1 MAEAT
6 ISAVRRQHTWLSF
19 LARRIGRLVVS
30 LAVVLSLSFLLIQ
43 FIPGDPVRLALGPT
57 APASMV
63 AQQRAALGLTKPL
76 GIQYLDYWHDVL
88 TGHLGSSI
96 VSGQSVGQI
105 IATSLP
111 NTAELVGV
119 ALVLTM
125 ILSVSIGVL
134 AGALTHQGRRPRLL
148 LFFTSATSI
157 LNTIPEFLLGVGL
170 VFVFAVTLR
179 LLPVAGA
186 SGWPSL
192 VLPALAIAIG
202 PTAGLAR
209 IVRVQTDVV
218 LAQDYMR
225 VARAKR
231 LPTRIIYLRHALPN
245 LLTAALTIGGLLLG
259 TLVASSVVVENVF
272 ARPGLGTAI
281 VQAITQHDYP
291 VIQGVL
297 LVLGA
302 AVLVLNLL
310 VDLLLSALDPRSTLR
325 ES

>member
-6 ISAVRRQHTWLSF
+6 AQLSRRDSWLGF
-19 LARRIGRLVVS
+19 LARRLARLAVS

-63 AQQRAALGLTKPL
+63 ARETAALGLNRPL
-76 GIQYLDYWHDVL
+76 LAQYVDYWHDVL

-96 VSGQSVGQI
+96 VSGQTVGQI
-105 IATSLP
+105 IASDLP
-111 NTAELVGV
+111 ETAELVGA
-119 ALVLTM
+119 ALLLTM
-125 ILSVSIGVL
+125 ILSVTLGVL

-148 LFFTSATSI
+148 LAFTSTTSV

-179 LLPVAGA
+179 MLPVAGD
-186 SGWPSL
+186 SGWQSL
-192 VLPALAIAIG
+192 ILPALAMAIG
-202 PTAGLAR
+202 PTAGLSR
-209 IVRVQTDVV
+209 IVRVQTEVV
-218 LAQDYMR
+218 LGQDYIR
-225 VARAKR
+225 VARGKR
-231 LPTRIIYLRHALPN
+231 LPTRLIYLRHALPN

-281 VQAITQHDYP
+281 VQAITQRDYP
-291 VIQGVL
+291 VVQGVL
-297 LVLGA
+297 LVLGS

-310 VDLLLSALDPRSTLR
+310 VDLLLSALDPRSILR